1 MSSQISNCARY
12 LISVHKSALLVYFLV
27 QLPKFYLVMDLIG
40 ISLVLLI
47 GSSVLLRIIDLD
59 PLIVLAF
66 ALITS

>member
-1 MSSQISNCARY
+1 
-12 LISVHKSALLVYFLV
+12 
-27 QLPKFYLVMDLIG
+27 MDLIG